1 MRSHGALVIGLL
13 VPWLVASLEPTAA
26 LADPPSVA
34 TAATATAAAAA
45 PSAPAPATATTT
57 PVAPTTPPASVT
69 PATPAAAPTAPAAAT
84 PKGKAPPAP
93 ALPESMVRLWIMA
106 PSPDGPWAFRID
118 NEGPS
123 PVRIPA
129 DIRLLRFEVDNG
141 EGFVAPTGPGAAK
154 RPARR
159 PSKPMTCKLPEP
171 LRPATFPDRSAL
183 LLAPGEAYVESF
195 NPRLFCFGKDASAAL
210 TGGAVVRAWFG
221 FPSGKPIGKAPPTG
235 PFAVESTAFPPTV
248 APVSELAAPTMVL
261 SYAKSKP
268 ASSPREAK
276 RATVAV
282 DADNPE
288 AAPTFA
294 APRGK
299 DERER
304 GPAGSEG
311 KRAPTG
317 DAEDKRAP
325 ADAPADAPEG
335 KRAPTAPGSVD
346 KPSAPDAA
354 KKPQAPR
361 DDRGVDPGAASP
373 EADPLTRAPIVDENA
388 PRLELTTS
396 PFVDASAPTQASLT
410 VTATNV
416 GHRPMLVAIRPR
428 MLAFRIQGPGG
439 SARCDASP
447 PTHAIPREMFTTLR
461 PGGSTSLT
469 MRLAEICSLESL
481 SRPGLYRVN
490 VTLRAG
496 ESGEE
501 LGVSA
506 YTGVIPA
513 NSPTSLRLLSAPDPF
528 YVTKPRAVPI
538 PRPPAARDEEGP
550 EEAPSK

>member
-1 MRSHGALVIGLL
+1 MRSYGALVTGLL
-13 VPWLVASLEPTAA
+13 VPWLVASLEPIAA
-26 LADPPSVA
+26 LAQVP
-34 TAATATAAAAA
+34 TAAAA
-45 PSAPAPATATTT
+45 PSAPAPAPAPTT
-57 PVAPTTPPASVT
+57 PVAPTTPAAPVT
-69 PATPAAAPTAPAAAT
+69 PVMPADAPTAPATST

-93 ALPESMVRLWIMA
+93 ALPEPMVRLWIRA
-106 PSPDGPWAFRID
+106 PSPDGPWALRID
-118 NEGPS
+118 NEGAS

-141 EGFVAPTGPGAAK
+141 EGFVAPTGPGEAK

-171 LRPATFPDRSAL
+171 LRPTTFPDRSAL

-221 FPSGKPIGKAPPTG
+221 FPGDKPTGKAPPTG
-235 PFAVESTAFPPTV
+235 PFAVEGTAFPATV
-248 APVSELAAPTMVL
+248 APVRELAAPTMVL

-268 ASSPREAK
+268 ASAPHEAK
-276 RATVAV
+276 RSAVAT

-294 APRGK
+294 APHGKGERG
-299 DERER
+299 R

-311 KRAPTG
+311 KRAPAG

-325 ADAPADAPEG
+325 RDAPRDAPEG
-335 KRAPTAPGSVD
+335 KRAPTAEGSGD

-354 KKPQAPR
+354 TKPQASR
-361 DDRGVDPGAASP
+361 DDKSVDPDAASP
-373 EADPLTRAPIVDENA
+373 ETDPLTRAPIVDENA

-396 PFVDASAPTQASLT
+396 PFVDASAPAEASLT

-416 GHRPMLVAIRPR
+416 GHRPMLLAIRPR
-428 MLAFRIQGPGG
+428 LLAFRLQGPGG
-439 SARCDASP
+439 STRCDASA

-469 MRLAEICSLESL
+469 LRLAEICSLDSL

-501 LGVSA
+501 LGLSA
-506 YTGVIPA
+506 YTGVIA
-513 NSPTSLRLLSAPDPF
+513 AKDPTYLRLLSAPDPF
-528 YVTKPRAVPI
+528 YVTKPRAMPI
-538 PRPPAARDEEGP
+538 PRPPAARDDEGP
-550 EEAPSK
+550 GGAPSK